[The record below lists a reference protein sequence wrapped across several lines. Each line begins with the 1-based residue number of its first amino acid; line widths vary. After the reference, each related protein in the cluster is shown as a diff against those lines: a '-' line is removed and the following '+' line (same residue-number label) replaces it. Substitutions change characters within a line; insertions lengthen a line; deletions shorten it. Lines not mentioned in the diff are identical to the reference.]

1 MDNLAKSSINLRM
14 ADILLLLGSNE
25 LQFYFETDLSIIALS
40 LNTVYEIHYM
50 MWGSWNIAAS
60 ASF

>member
-25 LQFYFETDLSIIALS
+25 LQFYFETDLSNIALS
-40 LNTVYEIHYM
+40 LNTVDEVHYM
-50 MWGSWNIAAS
+50 MWGSWDIVAS